1 MKRRLLGAVTAVPVA
16 LALAGTGAADAAVTQ
31 SESPSTDG
39 TYIVQMA
46 DLPVVAYDGT
56 IPGFAA
62 TSPAKGKKV
71 DPQSAAVQRYVA
83 HLETK
88 HDSALTR
95 VGASRA
101 KLYDYA
107 FSFNGF
113 AAKLTAAQAQQLAK
127 APGVV
132 AVNPEQTYTIDT
144 STTPDFLG
152 LTAKGGLWEQ
162 LGGTKSAGENVVI
175 GTIDSGIWPE
185 HLSFADRVDATGTP
199 SFAPG
204 AKRAYQKM
212 PSGFHG
218 KCAEAEQWDGSDCN
232 QKLVSARYF
241 NQSWGGDAGIDKERP
256 WEFNSARDYN
266 GHGTH
271 TAGTSGGNYNV
282 PVPGIASAL
291 APKGISGIA
300 PRARVAA
307 YKALWSTETG
317 DTASGRGGDLVA
329 AIDQAVADGVD
340 VINYSISGS
349 QTNFADGAEIAFL
362 FAARAGVFV
371 AASAGNSGPAASTV
385 AHPSPWI
392 TTVAA
397 GTHNRASHGSVT
409 LGNGQT
415 YQGASLAAQSVTA
428 PFIDS
433 TTAGLPGADPT
444 KVALCYS
451 SADGGN
457 VLDPAKVAGKI
468 VLCDR
473 GTTARTNKSLAVKEA
488 GGVGMVLT
496 NTAPIGINADLH
508 TIPTVHLESTE
519 RAAVKA
525 YAATTGATATI
536 NVAEL
541 DLNAPAPFTAGFSSR
556 GPLLAGSGDL
566 LKPDVIAPGQD
577 ILAAYTPV
585 TNGGYAYNA
594 ISGTS
599 MSSPHVAGLAALLRD
614 LEPGWSPMAIKSAL
628 MTTGY
633 DVKDD
638 VGTAV
643 KVFRQGAGH
652 VNPNA
657 AARPGLVYDSGWNDW
672 LAFLCGTTSA
682 VGSSTCSTLVGR
694 GYSTDPSQFNA
705 ASLAIGALAG
715 SETLTRKVTNVGDG
729 SATYQASV
737 SLPGFD
743 VQVSPS
749 TLTLAPGQ
757 TQPFTVKITRTDAAL
772 NQYTGGHLTWT
783 DGETSVRSPIV
794 VKPVA
799 LAAPGEVKADP
810 AGASFDVT
818 FGYTGEFTATARG
831 LVPAAVT
838 AGTVADDPSDGSC
851 SLTAPNAQLIPV
863 NVEAG
868 TTYARFA
875 LFDADVNAGTDLDLC
890 VFGSDKK
897 LKGSSGSSTSA
908 EQVSLVNPAAGTY
921 TVVVQGW
928 GVVGTSPFKLH
939 TWLLGSTAAGNMTV
953 TAPTAATMGQ
963 TGQISLALSG
973 LTSGKWLGSVAYSG
987 ADGMPSPTVV
997 RVDVP

>member
-16 LALAGTGAADAAVTQ
+16 LAMAGTGAADAAVTQ
-31 SESPSTDG
+31 SVPPSTSG

-46 DLPVVAYDGT
+46 DLPVVAYDGK
-56 IPGFAA
+56 IKGLAA
-62 TSPAKGKKV
+62 TSPTPGTKV
-71 DPQSAAVQRYVA
+71 DPQSEAVTRYVA
-83 HLETK
+83 HLESK
-88 HDSALTR
+88 HNSALTR
-95 VGASRA
+95 VGATST
-101 KLYDYA
+101 KIYDYA

-113 AAKLTAAQAQQLAK
+113 AAKLTAAQAQRLTK

-132 AVNPEQTYTIDT
+132 AVNPEQTYTVDT

-152 LTAKGGLWEQ
+152 LTAKGGLWDQ
-162 LGGTKSAGENVVI
+162 LGGTGSAGEDILI

-185 HLSFADRVDATGTP
+185 HLSFSDRATAGVPSASGPVVYAPFDGPADACKAGENWT
-199 SFAPG
+199 
-204 AKRAYQKM
+204 AKT
-212 PSGFHG
+212 
-218 KCAEAEQWDGSDCN
+218 CN
-232 QKLVSARYF
+232 NKLVIARHF
-241 NQSWGGDAGIDKERP
+241 NESWGGDKGIRKDRP
-256 WEFNSARDYN
+256 WEFTSPRDYN

-271 TAGTSGGNYNV
+271 TASTSGGNHDV

-291 APKGISGIA
+291 APNGMSGIA

-349 QTNFADGAEIAFL
+349 RTNFADGAEIAFL

-371 AASAGNSGPAASTV
+371 AASAGNSGPTASTV

-409 LGNGQT
+409 LGNGAT
-415 YQGASLAAQSVTA
+415 YEGASLAAEAVTA

-433 TTAGLPGADPT
+433 TSAGLAGADPT

-473 GTTARTNKSLAVKEA
+473 GATARTNKSLAVKEA
-488 GGVGMVLT
+488 GGVGLVLV
-496 NTAPIGINADLH
+496 NTSPIGINADLH
-508 TIPTVHLESTE
+508 TIPSVHLESTE
-519 RAAVKA
+519 RAPVKA
-525 YAATTGATATI
+525 YAATSGATATI

-556 GPLLAGSGDL
+556 GPLSAGSGDL

-614 LEPGWSPMAIKSAL
+614 RHPGWSPMAIKSAL

-633 DVKDD
+633 DVKDEAS
-638 VGTAV
+638 TAD
-643 KVFRQGAGH
+643 KAFRQGAGH

-657 AARPGLVYDSGWNDW
+657 AAKAGLVYDSGWNDW

-682 VGSSTCSTLVGR
+682 VGAGTCDALVSR
-694 GYSTDPSQFNA
+694 GYSTDPSQFNG
-705 ASLAIGALAG
+705 ASIASGALAG
-715 SETLTRKVTNVGDG
+715 SETITRRVTNVGATT
-729 SATYQASV
+729 ATYKASV
-737 SLPGFD
+737 TLRGFD
-743 VQVSPS
+743 VEVSPKK
-749 TLTLAPGQ
+749 LVLAPGQ
-757 TQPFTVKITRTDAAL
+757 TKSFTVTITREDAPL
-772 NQYTGGHLTWT
+772 NSYTGGHLVWT
-783 DGETSVRSPIV
+783 SGTTTVRSPIV
-794 VKPVA
+794 VRPVA
-799 LAAPGEVKADP
+799 LAAPGEVRAEP
-810 AGASFDVT
+810 SGTSYGVT
-818 FGYTGEFTATARG
+818 FGYTGDFAATGRG
-831 LVPAAVT
+831 LVPAAAT
-838 AGTVADDPSDGSC
+838 SGTVADDPTDSTC
-851 SLTAPNAQLIPV
+851 SLSSPNAQK
-863 NVEAG
+863 VEVAVPAG

-875 LFDADVNAGTDLDLC
+875 LFDADVNPGTDLDLC
-890 VFGSDKK
+890 VFDSTEKNV
-897 LKGSSGSSTSA
+897 GSSGSGTSA
-908 EQVSLVNPAAGTY
+908 EQVNLLNPGAGTY

-928 GVVGTSPFKLH
+928 GVAGTSPFKLH
-939 TWLLGSTAAGNMTV
+939 TWVLGSAAEDNLTV
-953 TAPTAATMGQ
+953 TAPTSATIGQ
-963 TGQISLALSG
+963 SGTVTLGFTG

-987 ADGMPSPTVV
+987 AEGMPNPTIV